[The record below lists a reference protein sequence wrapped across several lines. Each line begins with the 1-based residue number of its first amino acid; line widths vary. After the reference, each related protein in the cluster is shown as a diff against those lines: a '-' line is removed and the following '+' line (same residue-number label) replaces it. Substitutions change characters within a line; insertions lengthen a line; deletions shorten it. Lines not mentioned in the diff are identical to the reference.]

1 MPTITAGGTP
11 QTIALPE
18 GQVLNVSGGPGT
30 TGVVYRLDQ
39 ALGGTNS
46 LQSWPVG
53 SGALAPIGPY
63 AGEQRFLVTCSA
75 GSINIGVE
83 NAVLAAPQFQK
94 TAMGAVLGIAYAGM
108 VFSTAVLSLAAS
120 GDLSGAT
127 DTANIAAYQAIIA
140 ASNPGGKKAS
150 MEFNGSNGAFYLKAT
165 NITGSKFAA
174 IWWTDGIDMVGKN
187 SPRIVLAASTE
198 PNGYGGHVFFCPNVS
213 FRATGLEVDGNR
225 RSFIS
230 PPAATSLDGQ
240 FGSGFYVAGSSNVWI
255 TNNWIHGH
263 IYHGVLAVDD
273 CSYIHTDF
281 NRINDNGYRAVHY
294 NANDTSSIINS
305 SINFNDVYSNGMAAD
320 NTLNSGI
327 FMALG
332 SSYRIEAIGNN
343 IRDEKAAC
351 LHIAGFVTG
360 GTNLS
365 REITASMNHTNGGT
379 IGILITA
386 NLQDSNITGNISS
399 DASVAAFQLGPM
411 VGCKVNGNTAR
422 RARGPG
428 MIAGATGTDAI
439 IGSQI
444 NDNHFIDCDG
454 SVATNRAAL
463 YFGSGAHKGLSVWR
477 NTFLNNG
484 MTGGTVCGGIANGG
498 GSRMK
503 CLGLGANNFI
513 GNRGHAIVL
522 NNVDDALLVSNTG
535 TDNFEASG
543 PRGSF
548 ISIGGTSNNTHVL
561 GNVCSN
567 DGVVN
572 NVEQYLF
579 GATTTNSVV
588 AGNYGRCAAS
598 TNVFRATAG
607 ATGVQRENIGQQR
620 WNATFAHGSAAP
632 VTVTVTANYV
642 ALNTDVYVRCNGA
655 AAIAVTLPTPVDT
668 GIGKLIMFKN
678 LSAFAV
684 TFTGTVDG
692 STTFTLAAGQAAR
705 LISNGASWDA
715 V

>member
-11 QTIALPE
+11 QTITLPE
-18 GQVLNVSGGPGT
+18 GQVLNVSGGAGAA
-30 TGVVYRLDQ
+30 GVVYRLDP
-39 ALGGTNS
+39 ALGSTNS

-53 SGALAPIGPY
+53 AGALAPIGPY
-63 AGEQRFLVTCSA
+63 AGQQLFLVTCTV
-75 GSINIGVE
+75 GSVNIGKE
-83 NAVLAAPQFQK
+83 DAVLSAPQFAK
-94 TAMGAVLGIAYAGM
+94 TEMGVVLGVAYAGM
-108 VFSTAVLSLAAS
+108 VCSTAVLSLAAS
-120 GDLSGAT
+120 GDLTGLT

-140 ASNPGGKKAS
+140 ASSTKKAAL
-150 MEFNGSNGAFYLKAT
+150 EFNGSNGPFYVRAT
-165 NITGSKFAA
+165 NLVGSKFAA
-174 IWWTDGIDMVGKN
+174 LRWTDGIDIVGKN

-198 PNGYGGHVFFCPNVS
+198 PNGYGGHVFYCPNAS
-213 FRATGLEVDGNR
+213 FTVTGLEVDGNR

-240 FGSGFYVAGSSNVWI
+240 FGSGFYVAGSSNVRI
-255 TNNWIHGH
+255 TNNWIHGN

-294 NANDTSSIINS
+294 NANDTSTIVNS
-305 SINFNDVYSNGMAAD
+305 SINFNDVYGNGMAAD
-320 NTLNSGI
+320 NSLNSGI

-360 GTNLS
+360 GANLS
-365 REITASMNHTNGGT
+365 REITASLNVTNGGT
-379 IGILITA
+379 IGVLVAA
-386 NLQDSNITGNISS
+386 NLQDSNITGNTSS
-399 DASVAAFQLGPM
+399 DATVTAFQLGPM

-463 YFGSGAHKGLSVWR
+463 YFGSGAHKGVSVWN

-484 MTGGTVCGGIANGG
+484 VTGGTVCGGIANGG
-498 GSRMK
+498 GNRMK
-503 CLGLGANNFI
+503 CLSIGANSFI
-513 GNRGHAIVL
+513 NNKGHAIVL
-522 NNVDDALLVSNTG
+522 GNTDDALVVSNTG
-535 TDNFEASG
+535 SDNYESSG
-543 PRGSF
+543 PRGCF
-548 ISIGGTSNNTHVL
+548 VSITGTANNTHVL
-561 GNVCSN
+561 GNVCTN

-572 NVEQYLF
+572 NQEQYVF
-579 GATTTNSVV
+579 AATTTNSLV
-588 AGNYGRCAAS
+588 AGNYGRCAAGA
-598 TNVFRATAG
+598 NVFRAIAG
-607 ATGVQRENIGQQR
+607 ATGIQRENIGQQR

-632 VTVTVTANYV
+632 VTVTANYA

-655 AAIAVTLPTPVDT
+655 AAIAVTLPPPVDT

-684 TFTGTVDG
+684 TFAGTVDG

-705 LISNGASWDA
+705 LICNGASWDA